1 MRPVSRSIRA
11 LAGALLLAAA
21 TVFLST
27 CGGIGGSEFSG
38 GGTGGT
44 GISTAAISGFGS
56 VVMNGA
62 HYRTDNNVAPGF
74 KTKKVLNGKD
84 NSGRADSDVFAVGMI
99 VTVRHGVADNNALE
113 IEYRDNLQGPVAK
126 KIPGTDNVLE
136 ILGQSVVVENAAI
149 FASLKQNDVVEV
161 SGYADNAGRIRAS
174 RIFSLPPPLP
184 PPAQEFELKGFVSG
198 LSLSGA
204 AFRIGPL
211 PDGSGVTVAVSYDA
225 AAIAGLSGGLDNGIF
240 VQVTTADT
248 APVAGS
254 ITATRVVKLAA
265 RTEFP
270 DGTPVDL
277 EGLVTTPWGGSGND
291 LSFAVE
297 GKPVRWDAGTEF
309 GGGPRNRDDLRQTNL
324 KVQVHGMENGGVL
337 SAARI
342 VFR

>member
-1 MRPVSRSIRA
+1 MNPVRRSIRA
-11 LAGALLLAAA
+11 LAGALLLASV
-21 TVFLST
+21 TFSLST
-27 CGGIGGSEFSG
+27 CGGIGGSEFAG

-44 GISTAAISGFGS
+44 GISTGSISGFGS

-62 HYRTDNNVAPGF
+62 HFRTDNNVAPGSRQ
-74 KTKKVLNGKD
+74 KRCYNGKD
-84 NSGRADSDVFAVGMI
+84 NSGRADRDVFAVGMI

-126 KIPGTDNVLE
+126 ILSGADNVLE
-136 ILGQSVVVENAAI
+136 ILGQTVVVDNAAF

-174 RIFSLPPPLP
+174 RLFSLPPPRP

-198 LSLSGA
+198 SSSTGFHL
-204 AFRIGPL
+204 GPL
-211 PDGSGVTVAVSYDA
+211 PDGSGITVTVFLARRRANFRGNGATSRSQDHRPG
-225 AAIAGLSGGLDNGIF
+225 AGRRRHHRHTESK
-240 VQVTTADT
+240 
-248 APVAGS
+248 
-254 ITATRVVKLAA
+254 RLAA

-270 DGTPVDL
+270 DNALVDL
-277 EGLVTTPWGGSGND
+277 EGLVTTPWSGQGND

-297 GKPVRWDAGTEF
+297 GKRVRWEAGTEF
-309 GGGPRNRDDLRQTNL
+309 GGGTRDDLRQTNL

>member
-11 LAGALLLAAA
+11 LAGALLLAAV
-21 TVFLST
+21 TVYLST

-56 VVMNGA
+56 VVMNGV
-62 HYRTDNNVAPGF
+62 HYRTDDNVAPGF

-84 NSGRADSDVFAVGMI
+84 NSGRPDSDVFAVGMI
-99 VTVRHGVADNNALE
+99 VTVRHGVADNSALE

-126 KIPGTDNVLE
+126 KIPGADNVLE

-149 FASLKQNDVVEV
+149 FDSLKQNDVVEV

-174 RIFSLPPPLP
+174 RISSLPPPLP

-198 LSLSGA
+198 SSLTG
-204 AFRIGPL
+204 FRLGPL
-211 PDGSGVTVAVSYDA
+211 PGGSGMTVAVTYDA
-225 AAIAGLSGGLDNGIF
+225 AAISGLSGGLDNGIF
-240 VQVTTADT
+240 VQVTTADA

-254 ITATRVVKLAA
+254 ITAVRIERLAS

-270 DGTPVDL
+270 EGTPVDL
-277 EGLVTTPWGGSGND
+277 EGLVTAPWDGSVND
-291 LSFAVE
+291 LSFDVE
-297 GKPVRWDAGTEF
+297 GKRVRWEAGTEF
-309 GGGPRNRDDLRQTNL
+309 GGGTRDDLRQTNL
-324 KVQVHGMENGGVL
+324 KVQVHGVENGGVL

>member
-56 VVMNGA
+56 VVMNGV

-74 KTKKVLNGKD
+74 KTKKVVNGKD
-84 NSGRADSDVFAVGMI
+84 KSGRPDSDVFAVGMI

-113 IEYRDNLQGPVAK
+113 IEYRDNLQGPVAAK
-126 KIPGTDNVLE
+126 ASGVDNVIV
-136 ILGQSVVVENAAI
+136 ILGHTIVVENAAI
-149 FASLKQNDVVEV
+149 FASLKQNDLVEV

-184 PPAQEFELKGFVSG
+184 PPAQEFEVKGFVSG
-198 LSLSGA
+198 LSLSDA
-204 AFRIGPL
+204 AFRLGPL

-240 VQVTTADT
+240 VQVTTTDT

-254 ITATRVVKLAA
+254 ITATRIERLAS
-265 RTEFP
+265 RTEFR

-277 EGLVTTPWGGSGND
+277 EGLVTTLPSGFGKV
-291 LSFAVE
+291 LSFTVE
-297 GKPVRWDAGTEF
+297 GKRIRTDDTTDFTGHSPAEIQPNTKVLVQGTET
-309 GGGPRNRDDLRQTNL
+309 GGF
-324 KVQVHGMENGGVL
+324 L

-342 VFR
+342 VFQ